1 MRVGWGL
8 KTSSISLA
16 PSRAVSPAPFSVVLS
31 MSRPESSEVLVRLML
46 GPASWLLWTEALL
59 QCELS
64 PLSSAP
70 LPFSIWCFFPRC
82 SLEEQIL
89 ADPQKIWLDNRKC
102 HRSTAN
108 FTPFFFFFLNPRLCK
123 LERLLSLCCVPVCVW
138 ILEHEGLGYLW
149 CNNAHLSCLRL
160 FKNVRFS
167 WLVLLAG
174 SFIFY
179 WFGVS
184 GVFFLQ
190 FSCFST
196 IVKKYINEISEI
208 NN

>member
-16 PSRAVSPAPFSVVLS
+16 PSRAVSPPPFSVVLS

-108 FTPFFFFFLNPRLCK
+108 FTPSFFKKKPRLCK
-123 LERLLSLCCVPVCVW
+123 LERLLSLCCVPVCIW

-184 GVFFLQ
+184 VVCFFCNSAVLAQ
-190 FSCFST
+190 LSSS
-196 IVKKYINEISEI
+196 ILMK
-208 NN
+208 